1 MLLRSITTFAAVAVA
16 CVVCLRS
23 DADARGGGG
32 FHGGAV
38 GARFHMGVGHFAF
51 QHGRPFIRGDMHR
64 HLHGSR
70 MRHAELTSGAVAAET
85 GIAPAQT
92 SVTGTGHPVSAMAFA
107 MHPLRTGNGTP
118 AGSSAD
124 PPAFT
129 RRAPG

>member
-32 FHGGAV
+32 FHGGAI
-38 GARFHMGVGHFAF
+38 GAGFHMGVGHFAF

-70 MRHAELTSGAVAAET
+70 MRHAELNQRGGRGGDRNRPRADFGHWHRSSG
-85 GIAPAQT
+85 
-92 SVTGTGHPVSAMAFA
+92 F
-107 MHPLRTGNGTP
+107 GNGVRHASVADGQWH
-118 AGSSAD
+118 AGGE
-124 PPAFT
+124 F
-129 RRAPG
+129 R